1 MKCLKSYNWFQIF
14 LQQKHAPFYES
25 ICSLNELDENQII
38 QKFQNLEI
46 LKKMV
51 QGEGPIF

>member
-1 MKCLKSYNWFQIF
+1 
-14 LQQKHAPFYES
+14 
-25 ICSLNELDENQII
+25 LNELDENQII